1 MGQPATLVYR
11 AHLGRLDRAA
21 TPEHPVKL
29 APLVTL
35 VKLVQQDLLGLL
47 DAS

>member
-29 APLVTL
+29 APLVE
-35 VKLVQQDLLGLL
+35 LVQQGLLGLL